1 MIYRVCTLNLKR
13 PTVSAAHALMLR
25 VAAYVNEN
33 FPGVTVEV
41 LRNVG
46 GSLEQLYLV
55 TCCASL
61 TELEEYEAERQLDRV
76 WLALLEEW
84 RGLEAEAMI
93 ATDQLYRS
101 LL

>member
-1 MIYRVCTLNLKR
+1 MIYRVRTLTLTRAKV
-13 PTVSAAHALMLR
+13 TEAHALILK

-33 FPGVTVEV
+33 FPGVTVEI

-46 GSLEQLYLV
+46 GPVHQIHMI

-61 TELEEYEAERQLDRV
+61 EDLEEYEEEWQLDTD

-84 RGLEAEAMI
+84 RRLDAEFA
-93 ATDQLYRS
+93 AAEDQLYRS